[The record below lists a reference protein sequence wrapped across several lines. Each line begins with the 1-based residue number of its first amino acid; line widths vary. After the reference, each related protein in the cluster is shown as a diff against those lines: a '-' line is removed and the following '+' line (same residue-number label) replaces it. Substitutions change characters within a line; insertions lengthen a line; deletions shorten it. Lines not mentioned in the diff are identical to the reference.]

1 VNCLECGGACCQE
14 IVLNAPDP
22 EDTMAHAWLQARGGQ
37 PIKLGGCIV
46 SYAIETR
53 CPRLSPDGLCLIHE
67 TKPEACAIF
76 EPGSPPCLGS
86 ISRRRTPEQAARIAG
101 PCPIPAAASSLPT

>member
-1 VNCLECGGACCQE
+1 
-14 IVLNAPDP
+14 
-22 EDTMAHAWLQARGGQ
+22 MAHAWLQARGAQ
-37 PIKLGGCIV
+37 PIRIAGRIV

-53 CPRLSPDGLCLIHE
+53 CPLLSDGLCLIHE